1 MWAGG
6 FVDFKDID
14 RGWMIWTG
22 MSQGP
27 FGIMDAV
34 GLDVVYGIE
43 MVYYNQSKDRRDY
56 PPAALKKMIEQ
67 NHLGVKTGKG
77 FYTYP
82 NPEFKNPKFL
92 KA

>member
-6 FVDFKDID
+6 YVDFRDID

-27 FGIMDAV
+27 FGTMDAV

-43 MVYYNQSKDRRDY
+43 MVYYNESKSPRDR
-56 PPAALKKMIEQ
+56 PPRALKAMVDR
-67 NHLGVKTGKG
+67 NHLGVKTGRG

-82 NPEFKNPKFL
+82 NPEYKSPNFL